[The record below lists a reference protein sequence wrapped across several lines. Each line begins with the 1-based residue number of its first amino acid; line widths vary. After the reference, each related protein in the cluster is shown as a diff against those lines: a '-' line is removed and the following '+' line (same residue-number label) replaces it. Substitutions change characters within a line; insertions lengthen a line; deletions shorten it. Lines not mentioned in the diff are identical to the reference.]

1 MKKALAL
8 LLALV
13 MLFALA
19 ACGSSNQT
27 TTSAPAG
34 TTAAPS
40 GTTAAPAADNYPTKT
55 LINIVCTSAGG
66 STDVFARLLGEYVAK
81 YLGQGWVVE
90 NHTGGAQIIGTTD
103 LAKSAADGYTVGTCW
118 SASFG
123 MRPYL
128 LEATYTV
135 DDFEFVCGVL
145 HQYSS
150 VIVRKD
156 AKWQTLEDLINDLK
170 ADSTIKYGAGSAGS
184 MQFIW
189 MRYIMDQAGVAA
201 TFIPHDGDAGA
212 ITSLQSGLPDRPR
225 IRMHLLP
232 HHVHRSAEGRSRRP
246 CQEAARCDQAGSVRS
261 RSAEGHQ

>member
-1 MKKALAL
+1 MKKAIAL

-19 ACGSSNQT
+19 ACGSSTDST
-27 TTSAPAG
+27 TQAPAG
-34 TTAAPS
+34 TSGSTTQAP
-40 GTTAAPAADNYPTKT
+40 ADNYPTKA

-156 AKWQTLEDLINDLK
+156 AKWQTLEELINDLK
-170 ADSTIKYGAGSAGS
+170 TDSSIKYGAGSAGS
-184 MQFIW
+184 MQFVW
-189 MRYIMDQAGVAA
+189 MRYIMPSCRTRRARRQTPRKPNARNAWPSGPPRFPGAA
-201 TFIPHDGDAGA
+201 P
-212 ITSLQSGLPDRPR
+212 S
-225 IRMHLLP
+225 
-232 HHVHRSAEGRSRRP
+232 SR
-246 CQEAARCDQAGSVRS
+246 
-261 RSAEGHQ
+261 